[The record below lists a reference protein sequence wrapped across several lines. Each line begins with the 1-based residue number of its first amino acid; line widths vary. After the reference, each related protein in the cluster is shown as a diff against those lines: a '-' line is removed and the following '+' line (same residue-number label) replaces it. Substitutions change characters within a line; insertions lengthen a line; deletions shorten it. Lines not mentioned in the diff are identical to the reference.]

1 MTTDAE
7 TGQQAEYTNITE
19 LSRVVGRLE
28 GAVEALIE
36 GQRQL
41 HEELREVNRGL
52 DETTKRI
59 DRVFFTVIGFGTALV
74 VSVLVTSFLG
84 G

>member
-7 TGQQAEYTNITE
+7 TGQQAGYAE

-36 GQRQL
+36 GHRQL
-41 HEELREVNRGL
+41 YEELREVNRRL
-52 DETTKRI
+52 DETNKRI
-59 DRVFFTVIGFGTALV
+59 DRVSYTVIGFGTALV
-74 VSVLVTSFLG
+74 VAILVSRLFG